1 MSIFLFQPLLHCP
14 LNRDCRSSDLTMT
27 SLAFER
33 RVDCIVKEIAG
44 VLDVLFLSVEQPS
57 LDMTLDERN
66 LLDLVVLLD
75 STLHG
80 ELLVTLKG
88 VMLVHL

>member
-1 MSIFLFQPLLHCP
+1 
-14 LNRDCRSSDLTMT
+14 
-27 SLAFER
+27 
-33 RVDCIVKEIAG
+33 VKEITG

>member
-1 MSIFLFQPLLHCP
+1 M
-14 LNRDCRSSDLTMT
+14 
-27 SLAFER
+27 
-33 RVDCIVKEIAG
+33 KEITG

-88 VMLVHL
+88 VMLVHLLRPR